1 MKEFTNPLYE
11 GKFSNLVTNSTYKFL
26 PRSIRYDPYLNFQPL
41 FLNQPGHL
49 DHVIYGVII
58 GAVIKIIKIQNQPV
72 NSKFKQFRIVF
83 RSQQFHIAG
92 LAPLLVRAA
101 IEKTLLSNL
110 SPAIKNFAKKCN
122 NWQIRGVENF
132 EFLEKISST
141 KIFLHLSIFKFNKL
155 IMIKYYS

>member
-11 GKFSNLVTNSTYKFL
+11 GKFSNLGTNSTVKIFTKDYT
-26 PRSIRYDPYLNFQPL
+26 DGPYLNFQPL
-41 FLNQPGHL
+41 FLNQLGHL

-58 GAVIKIIKIQNQPV
+58 GAVIKTIKIQNRPV

-83 RSQQFHIAG
+83 RNQQFQTTG
-92 LAPLLVRAA
+92 FAPMLVQAV